1 MKRETGGILMYTYLI
16 VDDEPIERKGV
27 RMLLHRLNVEC
38 EIIEASNGEDA
49 LDVLEKERVDI
60 LLTDIN
66 MPFLDGIGLLEQVSR
81 RYPGLPSVIFSGY
94 NEFDYA
100 KKAIAYG
107 VSAYI
112 LKPVNPEEFAR
123 VMGDV
128 QAKLEQSNLEKKRK
142 DESMDF
148 VKEHLLYL
156 MVNGQSRVNL
166 EEKAGKL
173 IDLDFVK
180 QYVRMML
187 IECSNNFFEQVD
199 ETAVL
204 ELKSGIHNEFQYLNL
219 NPQQSVLLFY
229 KAPFGGWELLGQ
241 RILNFIKNTWQQ
253 DCFLALSSDMKK
265 EEKELSIWF
274 AQVERLMEQK
284 FYHTTTRVFMPF
296 REETASDSVQTD
308 AEILIQ
314 QIQQDIKV
322 KDMDCLQE
330 HFRQF
335 CDRYQSQTNFSQIYI
350 KFMFSN
356 LLKEIYD
363 NLPDM
368 DEQALNR
375 EIDQLYHCMD
385 MKSMVALIQAA
396 INKLEKTFLFDKGS
410 KRKEVERI
418 QQYVRLHYSDSGL
431 GVDQLAR
438 EVNMTPNYL
447 SSIFK
452 KETGENLSAYL
463 KRFRMERAR
472 ELLAD
477 TNEKIGD
484 ICIMC
489 GFVNVS
495 YFCQSFREFFGV
507 SPKKYREQG
516 EK

>member
-1 MKRETGGILMYTYLI
+1 MYTYLI
-16 VDDEPIERKGV
+16 VDDESIERKGI
-27 RMLLHRLNVEC
+27 RMLLKRQGTEC
-38 EIIEASNGEDA
+38 QIIEASNGEEA
-49 LDVLEKERVDI
+49 LEVLQKEHIDV

-66 MPFLDGIGLLEQVSR
+66 MPFLDGIGLLERVHQ
-81 RYPGLPSVIFSGY
+81 RYPGMQSVIFSGY

-100 KKAIAYG
+100 KRAIAYG

-128 QAKLEQSNLEKKRK
+128 EAKLEQNNLEQKRK
-142 DESMDF
+142 DESTDF
-148 VKEHLLYL
+148 VREHLLYL
-156 MVNGQSRVNL
+156 MINGQSRANL
-166 EEKAGKL
+166 EDKAGKL
-173 IDLDFVK
+173 VDLDFVK
-180 QYVRMML
+180 KYVRMVL
-187 IECSNNFFEQVD
+187 IECSSNFFEQVD
-199 ETAVL
+199 ATSIA
-204 ELKSGIHNEFQYLNL
+204 ELKAGVRNEFQYLNL

-229 KAPFGGWELLGQ
+229 KDPFGGWELLGQ
-241 RILNFIKNTWQQ
+241 RIVDFIKNNWQQ
-253 DCFLALSSDMKK
+253 DCYLAVSTDMQK
-265 EEKELSIWF
+265 EDKELGTYFI
-274 AQVERLMEQK
+274 QLEKLMEQK
-284 FYHTTTRVFMPF
+284 FYHTTTHVFMPF
-296 REETASDSVQTD
+296 QEDQASAFVQTD
-308 AEILIQ
+308 AELLIQ

-322 KDMDCLQE
+322 KDMECLKE

-363 NLPDM
+363 NLPDT
-368 DEQALNR
+368 DERTLDR
-375 EIDQLYHCMD
+375 EIDQLYRSND
-385 MKSMVALIQAA
+385 MKSMIELIQKA
-396 INKLEKTFLFDKGS
+396 ISKLEEKFAFDKGS

-431 GVDQLAR
+431 GVDQLAW

-463 KRFRMERAR
+463 KRFRMERAKD
-472 ELLAD
+472 LLSG

-484 ICIMC
+484 VCTMC

-495 YFCQSFREFFGV
+495 YFCQSFREYFGV

-516 EK
+516 E

>member
-1 MKRETGGILMYTYLI
+1 MYTYLI
-16 VDDEPIERKGV
+16 VDDEPIERKGL
-27 RMLLHRLNVEC
+27 RMLLNRLNVDC
-38 EIIEASNGEDA
+38 QIIEASNGEDA
-49 LDVLEKERVDI
+49 LGVLEKEQVDI

-112 LKPVNPEEFAR
+112 LKPVNPEEFTR
-123 VMGDV
+123 VIGDV

-156 MVNGQSRVNL
+156 MVNGQSRANL
-166 EEKAGKL
+166 EDKAGKL
-173 IDLDFVK
+173 VDLNFVS

-187 IECSNNFFEQVD
+187 IECSNNFFEQID
-199 ETAVL
+199 AAAIA
-204 ELKSGIHNEFQYLNL
+204 ELKAGVRNEFQYLNL

-229 KAPFGGWELLGQ
+229 KEPFGGWEVLGQ
-241 RILNFIKNTWQQ
+241 RILSFLKNTWQQ
-253 DCFLALSSDMKK
+253 DCFLALSSDMQK
-265 EEKELSIWF
+265 EEKELSAWF
-274 AQVERLMEQK
+274 SQVEKLMEQK
-284 FYHTTTRVFMPF
+284 FYHTSTRVFMPF
-296 REETASDSVQTD
+296 QEELASTSVQTD

-322 KDMDCLQE
+322 KDMDCLKE

-363 NLPDM
+363 NLSDM
-368 DEQALNR
+368 DEQTLNR
-375 EIDQLYHCMD
+375 EIDQLYHCND
-385 MKSMVALIQAA
+385 MKSMIELIQAA
-396 INKLEKTFLFDKGS
+396 INKLEKTLMFDKGS
-410 KRKEVERI
+410 KRKEVEKI

-431 GVDQLAR
+431 GVDQLAW

-472 ELLAD
+472 ELLAG

-495 YFCQSFREFFGV
+495 YFCQSFREYFGV